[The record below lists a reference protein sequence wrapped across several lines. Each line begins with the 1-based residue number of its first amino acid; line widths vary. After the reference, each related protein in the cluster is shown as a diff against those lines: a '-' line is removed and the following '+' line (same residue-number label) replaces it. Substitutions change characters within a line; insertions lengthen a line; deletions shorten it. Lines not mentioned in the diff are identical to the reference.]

1 MVCDDNMNTSIE
13 GLTILVTGAT
23 SGIGLAST
31 EALAKAGAFVIG
43 VGRDSGRNENA
54 KRSILSK
61 IPEAKI
67 EYLLADLA
75 SQAQV
80 RKLSQE
86 VKALLGKFGKE
97 SLDAVVNNA
106 GIYLENKNYSEDGI
120 EKTFA
125 VNHLAPFMLTHELL
139 DLLQNSKQPRVLT
152 VTSYSHRTTPIILS
166 RLTDPWPYIG
176 LLAYKRSKLCNVL
189 FTYELNRRMEGKLLA
204 FAVDPGLVN
213 TSIASKGSDGISDL
227 VWRFRRN
234 QGTSPEVPART
245 IVYLSGPGQ
254 MDTSEGYYYKNCS
267 PVAPSNLSRNQHLAG
282 ELWKLSCELANVDWC

>member
-204 FAVDPGLVN
+204 FAVDPGMVN